1 MNIPTPSNDA
11 FYSPLAAGDHGSPG
25 SVVRQRRAPCPTS
38 VPARTWQ
45 VVHTTVGTTGAP
57 TAVSG
62 TVLVPRLPWD
72 GAGPRPLLTYGVG
85 VHGLGR
91 DSAPS
96 YWLSRGTEPEVAQI
110 ELALDRGW
118 AVAVTDGEGLGMPG
132 PHSYGAGGVGGRAML
147 DVARA
152 AAHLAPD
159 LAGGP
164 VLAWG
169 YSEGGRCAVFA
180 AEQHPAYAPDLDLV
194 AVAAGGVPSDLRTVA
209 RALDGGPFSGLNLA
223 VLVGLAHAHARP
235 GLWEVLTPA
244 GRVAAARAAELDV
257 VGLVLELP
265 EPLAAHTG
273 RHDAWDAPAWRSL
286 LRDERA
292 GQRTPAVPAYLYHVV
307 DDAIVPHELLRELAA
322 EYRAGGGT
330 VTYVD
335 VVADD
340 HLAGG
345 RTGAEAAVDWLAH
358 QLGERPE
365 APAGPGQL
373 MVARSSLKVVDGRIT
388 ASAFTGSGRK

>member
-1 MNIPTPSNDA
+1 VRIPAPSNDA
-11 FYSPLAAGDHGSPG
+11 FYVPVPSGDLGSPG
-25 SVVRQRRAPCPTS
+25 TVLRHRRTPCPAG

-45 VVHTTVGTTGAP
+45 VVHTTVGTTGAT

-62 TVLVPRLPWD
+62 TVLVPRRGWH

-96 YWLSRGTEPEVAQI
+96 HWLRRGRESEVAQI
-110 ELALDRGW
+110 DMALSRGW

-132 PHSYGAGGVGGRAML
+132 PHTYGAGGVGGRAML

-152 AAHLAPD
+152 AAQLAPE
-159 LAGGP
+159 LAGAP

-180 AEQHPAYAPDLDLV
+180 AEQHPTYAPDLRLA
-194 AVAAGGVPSDLRTVA
+194 AVAAGGVPSDLRAVA

-223 VLVGLAHAHARP
+223 VLVGLAHAHDRP
-235 GLWEVLTPA
+235 GLWEILTPA
-244 GRVAAARAAELDV
+244 GRTAATRAAELDV

-265 EPLAAHTG
+265 EPLSAHTG
-273 RHDAWDAPAWRSL
+273 RNDAWDAPEWRSV

-292 GQRTPAVPAYLYHVV
+292 GQHTPEVPAYLYHVV
-307 DDAIVPHELLRELAA
+307 DDVIVPHALRQELAA
-322 EYRAGGGT
+322 AYRAGGAS
-330 VTYVD
+330 VTCVD

-345 RTGAEAAVDWLAH
+345 QVGAEEAVAWLAT
-358 QLGERPE
+358 QLGGHPE
-365 APAGPGQL
+365 APAAGQP
-373 MVARSSLKVVDGRIT
+373 MVASASLKVVEGRIT
-388 ASAFTGSGRK
+388 AAAFSGSGRK